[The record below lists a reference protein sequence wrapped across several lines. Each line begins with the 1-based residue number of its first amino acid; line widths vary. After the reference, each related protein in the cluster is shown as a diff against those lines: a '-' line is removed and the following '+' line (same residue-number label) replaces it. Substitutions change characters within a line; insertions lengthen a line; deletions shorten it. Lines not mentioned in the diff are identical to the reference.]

1 MAPDYA
7 RHGLAEQLQVT
18 VDRYQPRSMQR
29 QIVIVGRNSLEHPE
43 QPRVRFRVQPVWH
56 ERSRFHAFDVP
67 QVKIF
72 VAAKP
77 EELSVLIADL
87 GIAATWQV
95 AAAANEAGRPAML
108 ESAVADARQQTHLET
123 ANVPSQDQLQTK
135 LDVSVQYRLIG
146 SMAPTVLEETG
157 NAAKAVE
164 VHLKPKLR
172 SLLREQGKSIK
183 RAEDFFKEETQN
195 MLQTGLTDGLREYL
209 APKGIEV
216 SAVLIRDIALPPFIV
231 QAIEKKKEREQ
242 AVEQERAELERVRT
256 QLQQQVARAEAQREA
271 ADQEAARKR
280 ILADATAYEITQI
293 NNAIAKNPAY
303 IQLQS
308 LEALKAISK
317 DPASKIYF
325 MDGSSPSPLPLMHLG
340 DSMRSQ

>member
-1 MAPDYA
+1 MASSALQKSVPVTIVVV
-7 RHGLAEQLQVT
+7 GLLLL
-18 VDRYQPRSMQR
+18 
-29 QIVIVGRNSLEHPE
+29 VGSNFYKTIPPGHVGVATL
-43 QPRVRFRVQPVWH
+43 FGNVQPVG
-56 ERSRFHAFDVP
+56 FT
-67 QVKIF
+67 Q
-72 VAAKP
+72 
-77 EELSVLIADL
+77 DL
-87 GIAATWQV
+87 HIPVNPLYRW
-95 AAAANEAGRPAML
+95 
-108 ESAVADARQQTHLET
+108 AVFDARQQTHLET

-135 LDVSVQYRLIG
+135 LDVSVQYRIIG
-146 SMAPTVLEETG
+146 SMAPDILEQTG
-157 NAAKAVE
+157 DVAKTVE

-183 RAEDFFKEETQN
+183 RAEDFFREETQEA
-195 MLQTGLTDGLREYL
+195 LQTGLTDGLRDYL

-256 QLQQQVARAEAQREA
+256 QLQQEVARAEAGREA
-271 ADQEAARKR
+271 AEQEAQRKM
-280 ILADATAYEITQI
+280 ILADATAYEILAI
-293 NNAIAKNPAY
+293 NKAIAKNPAY

-340 DSMRSQ
+340 DSQSN